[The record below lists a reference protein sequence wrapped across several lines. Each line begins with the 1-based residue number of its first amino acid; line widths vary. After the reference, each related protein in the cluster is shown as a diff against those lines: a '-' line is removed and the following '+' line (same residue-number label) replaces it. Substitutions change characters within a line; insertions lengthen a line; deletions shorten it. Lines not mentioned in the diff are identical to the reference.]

1 MAELVFLK
9 DIERDPGTVLT
20 VGTFDG
26 VHKGHKALI
35 KRVVEKAEKRDARSV
50 IVSFDPHPREIINSG
65 PESIELLT
73 TLKERSKLM
82 EKLGVDILLI
92 IPFTRDFSLKSSEEF
107 VEEDLFK
114 KIGIEE
120 FVIGYDHHFG
130 KDRQGSIDTVEKMS
144 KELNFEAYVVSKKEV
159 GETTVS
165 STKIRNLLSQQ
176 GDIKKASNLLG
187 WPYSLEGMVVHGQ
200 KRGKSIG
207 FPTANLVVDNQKKLI
222 PANGVY
228 AVKVDLNNQTFKGM
242 MNIGYRPT
250 FKDDSEKSMEVH
262 IFDFSR
268 DIYGQTLKVVF
279 VDKIRDEQ
287 KFESK
292 QDLIDQL
299 HQDKKIAQK
308 LNL

>member
-9 DIERDPGTVLT
+9 DIERDPNTVLT

-35 KRVVEKAEKRDARSV
+35 KKVVEKAEKRNARSV

-250 FKDDSEKSMEVH
+250 FKDDSEKSMEVY

-299 HQDKKIAQK
+299 YQDKKIAQK